1 MISKSFIYRPLVWI
15 SDSSNYLYNVYRSV
29 MIDNNFVKLQIWDT
43 AGQERFKG
51 VTKTYYSCADVVI
64 IAYDVNQDK
73 TFEEAH

>member
-1 MISKSFIYRPLVWI
+1 
-15 SDSSNYLYNVYRSV
+15 

-51 VTKTYYSCADVVI
+51 VTKTYYSCADAVI